1 MKISNKKYIHRTI
14 IINELFQPNIISGKP
29 FKQRTKIV
37 IFLRILHSVEK
48 TIYNMKIRNSSFKDH
63 LLIIFMN
70 FKVILSE

>member
-1 MKISNKKYIHRTI
+1 MKISNKIYIQRTI

-48 TIYNMKIRNSSFKDH
+48 TIYNMKIRNSSFKDQSFVNY
-63 LLIIFMN
+63 LNEF
-70 FKVILSE
+70 